1 MKEKWMIAAKR
12 APFNEIAER
21 FHIDPLTARLIR
33 NRDVVGD
40 EAIRAYLSCSLS
52 DIPDESE
59 LSGVPE
65 AAAFLKRS
73 IEQGK
78 KIRVIGDY
86 DIDGTCATFILVRGF
101 TMLGARTDYAIPER
115 MKDGYGLNI
124 RLIEEAFADGTDIIV
139 TCDNGISAVSEI
151 EYARRMGIHVVVTDH
166 HELPRREGENGSEC
180 IVPPADF
187 VIDPKKPDETYPF
200 PEICGAVVAW
210 KLVLKLFSLF
220 GRDRGEA
227 MAFLPYAAFATVGDV
242 MDLKEENRILVKN
255 GLKALE
261 SCEDPGMRA
270 LIRVCGLEGRPLSA
284 YHIGFVLGPCINA
297 SGRLETAMKAMK
309 LLLSG
314 DDHEAASYAQELKDL
329 NEERKELTQQGLEEA
344 MHILEGH
351 GETGDKVYVIF
362 LPSCHES
369 IAGIIAGKVRE
380 RSAHPVY
387 ILTKSTEKDMIKGS
401 GRSIPAYSMY
411 DGLVPCAGLL
421 EKFGGHRMA
430 AGVTLRAENLPSF
443 RRRLN
448 EECTLAEEDFT
459 EKILID
465 AAMPLGYISEKL
477 IGEMKL
483 LEPFGKGNEKPFFA
497 QKGLRLKSAR
507 ILGKNRNVLKLRVQ
521 GEDGTAMDALYF
533 GDIEKMQAYI
543 ADRFGRDELGR
554 LMAGYDNGIRLS
566 VVYYPQMNE
575 YRGNVS
581 PQIVITHYM

>member
-1 MKEKWMIAAKR
+1 MR
-12 APFNEIAER
+12 QAP
-21 FHIDPLTARLIR
+21 
-33 NRDVVGD
+33 G
-40 EAIRAYLSCSLS
+40 Y
-52 DIPDESE
+52 
-59 LSGVPE
+59 PE
-65 AAAFLKRS
+65 PA
-73 IEQGK
+73 
-78 KIRVIGDY
+78 
-86 DIDGTCATFILVRGF
+86 
-101 TMLGARTDYAIPER
+101 DYATRTRPARYRAASMLFLCLFVLQIVCQPWCVVR
-115 MKDGYGLNI
+115 AQ
-124 RLIEEAFADGTDIIV
+124 EEVFLCGMEEHRHTSSCYAWVSGPDDAMEDAQASRVLDCTFQPHAHTETCLDADGNLVCGWDTAYFHTHNALCYETGADGSQAMVCPLEEHPVHIHTDS
-139 TCDNGISAVSEI
+139 C
-151 EYARRMGIHVVVTDH
+151 YALQKV
-166 HELPRREGENGSEC
+166 
-180 IVPPADF
+180 
-187 VIDPKKPDETYPF
+187 
-200 PEICGAVVAW
+200 
-210 KLVLKLFSLF
+210 
-220 GRDRGEA
+220 
-227 MAFLPYAAFATVGDV
+227 
-242 MDLKEENRILVKN
+242 
-255 GLKALE
+255 
-261 SCEDPGMRA
+261 
-270 LIRVCGLEGRPLSA
+270 RVCGLEGRPLSA

-448 EECTLAEEDFT
+448 EECTLTEEDFA

-465 AAMPLGYISEKL
+465 AAMPLSYISEKL
-477 IGEMKL
+477 IGEMEL